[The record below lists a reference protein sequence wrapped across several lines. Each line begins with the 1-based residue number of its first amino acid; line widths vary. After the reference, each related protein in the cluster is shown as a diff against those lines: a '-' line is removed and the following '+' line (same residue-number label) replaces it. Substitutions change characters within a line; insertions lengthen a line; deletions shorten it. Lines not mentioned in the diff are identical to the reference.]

1 MSLKICVAQ
10 LNLVVGDLPGNAR
23 QIIDAA
29 HTAHAQGARLLLT
42 PELAISGYIAEDLFL
57 RPAFIAACDDAL
69 NRVAR
74 ETAGLGGL
82 TIVVGHPSA
91 VAPVDDV
98 GPRCANAASVLCE
111 GRRVAHYAK
120 RLLPNYE
127 VFDERRYFTPG
138 QGSCVFTVEGV
149 RVGLLICEDAWFDE
163 PAAATRQAGAE
174 LLAVINASPYHQG
187 KGAEREAAMA
197 RRARASGLP
206 LVYANLVGGQDEVVF
221 DGRSLAIGADGQ
233 LAGRAAS
240 FKENLFFVQ
249 ASRAAAAIELKA
261 DMAPEPTPEAELWEA
276 LVLGLRDYV
285 DKNGFAGVALGLSG
299 GLDSAL
305 VLALAVDALGA
316 ARVRTLMMPS
326 PYTAG
331 MSVEDAHEMA
341 RRLGV
346 RHDEL
351 SIRPAF
357 ETLRATLAPL
367 FAGRGEDVTE
377 ENIQARVRGVLLM
390 ALSNKL
396 GHLILTT
403 GNKSEYAVGYCT
415 LYGDM
420 AGGFAVIKDVYKTLV
435 YRLSRYRNSL
445 CQGDPVIPE
454 NIIVRPPSAEL
465 KPDQKDQDSLPEYE
479 VLDAIVRAYM
489 EEDRSPR
496 EIIAAGLPEADV
508 RRVVRLLRIAEYKR
522 RQAPVGI
529 RITPRGFGKD
539 WRYPIT
545 NRYVDE
551 F

>member
-138 QGSCVFTVEGV
+138 QGSCVFTVDGV

-163 PAAATRQAGAE
+163 PAAAARQAGAE

-285 DKNGFAGVALGLSG
+285 DKNG
-299 GLDSAL
+299 
-305 VLALAVDALGA
+305 
-316 ARVRTLMMPS
+316 
-326 PYTAG
+326 
-331 MSVEDAHEMA
+331 
-341 RRLGV
+341 
-346 RHDEL
+346 
-351 SIRPAF
+351 
-357 ETLRATLAPL
+357 
-367 FAGRGEDVTE
+367 
-377 ENIQARVRGVLLM
+377 
-390 ALSNKL
+390 
-396 GHLILTT
+396 
-403 GNKSEYAVGYCT
+403 
-415 LYGDM
+415 
-420 AGGFAVIKDVYKTLV
+420 
-435 YRLSRYRNSL
+435 
-445 CQGDPVIPE
+445 
-454 NIIVRPPSAEL
+454 
-465 KPDQKDQDSLPEYE
+465 
-479 VLDAIVRAYM
+479 
-489 EEDRSPR
+489 
-496 EIIAAGLPEADV
+496 
-508 RRVVRLLRIAEYKR
+508 
-522 RQAPVGI
+522 
-529 RITPRGFGKD
+529 
-539 WRYPIT
+539 
-545 NRYVDE
+545 
-551 F
+551 